1 MTILIVSISP
11 DHIAN
16 KYLVLKKIG
25 IVFKVLL
32 NKFCCV
38 SLVIHS
44 ATSVYLGLK
53 TFCQYND
60 FQTEMH
66 KTVSGR

>member
-1 MTILIVSISP
+1 MIAKIGWSSIKL
-11 DHIAN
+11 H
-16 KYLVLKKIG
+16 IG

-66 KTVSGR
+66 KTVSGC